1 MALTYLAIIVRVLL
15 NPFSNVFQKQ
25 LTGRGHDPLLV
36 NFISYMTL
44 SIVCIA
50 FAWHVDWTS
59 FSGEFWGYA
68 ALGGLF
74 GAVGNGFLV
83 MALKHGDLSVLG
95 PINSYKSIVG
105 IIVSIIMLGELPSL
119 IGMAGVG
126 TIVFGSYFIFDTTEE
141 GFSLKLLKS
150 HEIQYRILAMV
161 LTAIEAVIIK
171 KVIIHSDTTV
181 SFIVWC
187 WAGALFSFIQ
197 LVIMKTD
204 LKCGFQNIKP
214 HDMRIVIG
222 LVACIGLTQYTTN
235 YTFKHINVGYGLAL
249 FQLSTIVSIVLGY
262 KIFHEESI
270 VKKLVGALIMIVGSV
285 LIIFS

>member
-1 MALTYLAIIVRVLL
+1 
-15 NPFSNVFQKQ
+15 
-25 LTGRGHDPLLV
+25 
-36 NFISYMTL
+36 
-44 SIVCIA
+44 
-50 FAWHVDWTS
+50 
-59 FSGEFWGYA
+59 
-68 ALGGLF
+68 
-74 GAVGNGFLV
+74 
-83 MALKHGDLSVLG
+83 
-95 PINSYKSIVG
+95 
-105 IIVSIIMLGELPSL
+105 
-119 IGMAGVG
+119 
-126 TIVFGSYFIFDTTEE
+126 
-141 GFSLKLLKS
+141 
-150 HEIQYRILAMV
+150 MV

-171 KVIIHSDTTV
+171 KVIIYSDTTV

-204 LKCGFQNIKP
+204 LKCSFQNIKP

-285 LIIFS
+285 LIIFG

>member
-1 MALTYLAIIVRVLL
+1 MALTYLAIIARVFL
-15 NPFSNVFQKQ
+15 NPFSNVFQKR

-36 NFISYMTL
+36 NFISYLML

-50 FAWHVDWTS
+50 FAWQTDWTS

-74 GAVGNGFLV
+74 GGVGNGFLV
-83 MALKHGDLSVLG
+83 MALKCGDLSVLG

-119 IGMAGVG
+119 TGLAGVG
-126 TIVFGSYFIFDTTEE
+126 IIVFGSYFIFDTTKE
-141 GFSLKLLKS
+141 GFSLKLLKNR
-150 HEIQYRILAMV
+150 EIQYRILAMV

-171 KVIIHSDTTV
+171 KVIIYSDTTV

-197 LVIMKTD
+197 LVIMKID
-204 LKCGFQNIKP
+204 LKCGFQSIKP
-214 HDMRIVIG
+214 HDMRIAFG

-270 VKKLVGALIMIVGSV
+270 VKKLIGALIMIVGSV